1 MRLEQLVDGGF
12 EHERVVDSDIS
23 DTFFFVPT
31 WLSSASEGL
40 VHNVIGNEEGGLK
53 L

>member
-1 MRLEQLVDGGF
+1 MVDGGF
-12 EHERVVDSDIS
+12 EQECVVDSDIP
-23 DTFFFVPT
+23 DAVVFVPA

-40 VHNVIGNEEGGLK
+40 VHNVIGNEEEGLE